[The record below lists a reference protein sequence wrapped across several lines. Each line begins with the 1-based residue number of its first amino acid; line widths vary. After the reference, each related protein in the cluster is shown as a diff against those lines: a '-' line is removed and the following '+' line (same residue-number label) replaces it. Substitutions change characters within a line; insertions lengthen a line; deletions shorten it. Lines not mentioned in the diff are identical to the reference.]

1 MEIIFLLIGLAAGI
15 TLGYLL
21 ASRKVSAL
29 QTQMKLQQKHV
40 EELQQVEKQ
49 MWQEKLNYAVSS
61 IWNLKTSPTKYSSR
75 RQNHSIN

>member
-40 EELQQVEKQ
+40 EELQQKNRCGKKSW
-49 MWQEKLNYAVSS
+49 MHKS
-61 IWNLKTSPTKYSSR
+61 KK
-75 RQNHSIN
+75 

>member
-40 EELQQVEKQ
+40 EELQQVEKTDVAR
-49 MWQEKLNYAVSS
+49 KAGC
-61 IWNLKTSPTKYSSR
+61 TKARSSR
-75 RQNHSIN
+75 ITPSVQYGI

>member
-40 EELQQVEKQ
+40 EELQQGIGRAHV
-49 MWQEKLNYAVSS
+49 
-61 IWNLKTSPTKYSSR
+61 
-75 RQNHSIN
+75 